1 MELITSLRTYEVI
14 EPSDIRGLVFD
25 GPASQV
31 HPRELTVSVTAFG
44 VTYTI
49 ELERVDDLFSTTYGH
64 YSWDVD
70 AERVIPPDEGE
81 RNPRG
86 DHCHYRGVVR
96 TAVPVGADVGG
107 LDRRSFQEAFTP
119 THTRV
124 RASLCDGMSARI
136 VADDAVIH
144 LEPAHRHLEGYA
156 VHATDAKLSAIV
168 AYRDGDVRD
177 DAPRGHTRYVTR
189 PEMVEVDAG
198 GPPLRTPKRPGMGG
212 EWDTFDTFDAS
223 SRGGTTD
230 AGATGSWRR
239 KLLEDLPN
247 RYLELVVVNDKA
259 RCDTFAAIDGS
270 ITSSEL
276 DAMHADT
283 VAVVNQVAGYYDTIG
298 TVNMEIVLVGQVDW
312 CTGDPYSIT
321 PEGNGE
327 MDDSVV
333 LDSFNT
339 WRGDNLA
346 SLPTNDDAH
355 LFSGFDFKDNTLG
368 LAPLGSICSARE
380 HCGFQ
385 YNCPP
390 IKDTCDEL
398 GDGQCVTIDD
408 VQRCCYAHRQGSISM
423 VTQGRGTAADAVV
436 VAHEIGHQLDFNH
449 DNLDSDPVA
458 APCAASGNIMGAVS
472 TGGESDWSECTK
484 TKFKNVI
491 FEDSHACLNTGV
503 TTKCGNG
510 ILEAGE
516 QCDCGATDCT
526 GKDDCCN
533 GATCQFTS
541 GSECSSTDGCCS
553 SCKISTA
560 GTVCRAAANSYC
572 DAAETCDGTSSKCP
586 YDVGK
591 PLGTACEDSN
601 GDKGACWGTTCSNLQ
616 HSCDTLEQ
624 IVTDNP
630 DLAGGTYASSTCDL
644 SRPGDSLKYAGPF
657 TADYCSASVYC
668 FDGTLKDAACPE
680 SYSYQTVANYRH
692 MTGFPCGDPVDGV
705 YTKVCDGGTT
715 PGKDGGG
722 GACVDV
728 ASMTPPPPP
737 VSTPPPPPPPA
748 AGAFPPPPP
757 PPAPPLSTAV
767 NLKLGGMTTYDD
779 DTEAKIMSAFVAAL
793 PPAAAGTT
801 VVVTYRSFSLKSHM
815 SFTGYTVDNFPDATF
830 TSKTAADLGVASTSV
845 AITSKT
851 ATSRRRRRSMLAAG
865 VRADYE
871 VSDVAQA
878 FSDASTIGSQTTS
891 AGTFTS
897 LAAAMGSS
905 PTVSTTAPTYGI
917 RLEMQATGTDAA
929 AVASLGSALADSS
942 FKDSLGTELTKQG
955 VSAEVESVAPL
966 NPAPPAPPVE
976 GRRRRDDHHR
986 RDHARRARH
995 PAHGGDLHRAQDIL
1009 VRALDQEVKGILR
1022 EERFG
1027 KKQVLPEGVKAAPQ
1041 KGSGSNKV
1049 VPGPIES

>member
-1 MELITSLRTYEVI
+1 M
-14 EPSDIRGLVFD
+14 
-25 GPASQV
+25 
-31 HPRELTVSVTAFG
+31 
-44 VTYTI
+44 
-49 ELERVDDLFSTTYGH
+49 
-64 YSWDVD
+64 
-70 AERVIPPDEGE
+70 
-81 RNPRG
+81 
-86 DHCHYRGVVR
+86 
-96 TAVPVGADVGG
+96 
-107 LDRRSFQEAFTP
+107 
-119 THTRV
+119 
-124 RASLCDGMSARI
+124 
-136 VADDAVIH
+136 
-144 LEPAHRHLEGYA
+144 
-156 VHATDAKLSAIV
+156 
-168 AYRDGDVRD
+168 
-177 DAPRGHTRYVTR
+177 
-189 PEMVEVDAG
+189 
-198 GPPLRTPKRPGMGG
+198 
-212 EWDTFDTFDAS
+212 
-223 SRGGTTD
+223 
-230 AGATGSWRR
+230 
-239 KLLEDLPN
+239 
-247 RYLELVVVNDKA
+247 
-259 RCDTFAAIDGS
+259 
-270 ITSSEL
+270 
-276 DAMHADT
+276 
-283 VAVVNQVAGYYDTIG
+283 
-298 TVNMEIVLVGQVDW
+298 
-312 CTGDPYSIT
+312 
-321 PEGNGE
+321 
-327 MDDSVV
+327 
-333 LDSFNT
+333 
-339 WRGDNLA
+339 
-346 SLPTNDDAH
+346 
-355 LFSGFDFKDNTLG
+355 
-368 LAPLGSICSARE
+368 
-380 HCGFQ
+380 
-385 YNCPP
+385 
-390 IKDTCDEL
+390 
-398 GDGQCVTIDD
+398 
-408 VQRCCYAHRQGSISM
+408 
-423 VTQGRGTAADAVV
+423 
-436 VAHEIGHQLDFNH
+436 
-449 DNLDSDPVA
+449 
-458 APCAASGNIMGAVS
+458 
-472 TGGESDWSECTK
+472 
-484 TKFKNVI
+484 
-491 FEDSHACLNTGV
+491 
-503 TTKCGNG
+503 
-510 ILEAGE
+510 
-516 QCDCGATDCT
+516 
-526 GKDDCCN
+526 
-533 GATCQFTS
+533 
-541 GSECSSTDGCCS
+541 
-553 SCKISTA
+553 
-560 GTVCRAAANSYC
+560 
-572 DAAETCDGTSSKCP
+572 
-586 YDVGK
+586 GK

-966 NPAPPAPPVE
+966 NPAPPAPPVK
-976 GRRRRDDHHR
+976 DD
-986 RDHARRARH
+986 DGVTIIIVGIA
-995 PAHGGDLHRAQDIL
+995 GGVVAVLLTA
-1009 VRALDQEVKGILR
+1009 VTYVALKKTLLK
-1022 EERFG
+1022 RFG

-1041 KGSGSNKV
+1041 KGSGSNKA
-1049 VPGPIES
+1049 VPSPIES